1 MKMSDQECRNEAFR
15 LVSNLIKRAKDFGL
29 EEDRGGVTWRVFD
42 PESIETSRTQ
52 MVCAEADLL
61 TFMDDLIHE
70 RPGFGEATQK
80 AINKCNERIQRE
92 QKRGGN

>member
-1 MKMSDQECRNEAFR
+1 MEMSDQECINEAFR
-15 LVSNLIKRAKDFGL
+15 LVSNLIEKAKDFGW
-29 EEDRGGVTWRVFD
+29 EEDQGCVG
-42 PESIETSRTQ
+42 ESIETSRTQ

>member
-1 MKMSDQECRNEAFR
+1 MKMSDQECRNKAFR
-15 LVSNLIKRAKDFGL
+15 LVSNLIEKAKDFGC
-29 EEDRGGVTWRVFD
+29 EEDQGWVG
-42 PESIETSRTQ
+42 ESIETSRTQ
-52 MVCAEADLL
+52 MLCAEADLL